1 MIKKDYMK
9 PTMNV
14 VQLKHQSHILAG
26 SLTDVS
32 TSGLKSN
39 DSDPDLDYD
48 KNGGDQGYGGECIA
62 TLLKRMEDDR
72 DRLVVIVAG

>member
-14 VQLKHQSHILAG
+14 VQLKHHTHILAS
-26 SLTDVS
+26 SLTGVS

-48 KNGGDQGYGGECIA
+48 RNGGNQGNA
-62 TLLKRMEDDR
+62 W
-72 DRLVVIVAG
+72 